1 MLKNID
7 PSDKSIKPFKT
18 FKSFLLTNNDS
29 GSGHV
34 VLKAVSGSIYN
45 FQTGSAASQSF
56 GNYMTGAFEYGTYYD
71 IPNYFMIKQMYYE
84 NDEPFRSFGKNNPQ
98 KEKRLLN
105 GSARVFSIP
114 QELFGEEIKPGS
126 IKLDVTTGGQTFKIR
141 DDEDGNLYDF
151 GNFSSS
157 FAAYK
162 SSSFDYDKTN
172 TKGSGSQV
180 GNAIYQHGLLIITD
194 TGSLV
199 NAGTDGGGHELRYK
213 STQTHYEYEYIVR
226 AEPNEFNLT
235 ANKSVTSG
243 LSGSLTLAEGTVS
256 MSNFLPPGD
265 QPDKNGIGT
274 FLSSYNA
281 TDTAQNF
288 VTHSEFRPYVT
299 TVGLYNDK
307 GELLVIGKLGKPI
320 KLTTNAQNAIVVR
333 FDV

>member
-29 GSGHV
+29 GSGHI

-98 KEKRLLN
+98 KEKRVLE

-141 DDEDGNLYDF
+141 DDLC
-151 GNFSSS
+151 
-157 FAAYK
+157 
-162 SSSFDYDKTN
+162 
-172 TKGSGSQV
+172 
-180 GNAIYQHGLLIITD
+180 
-194 TGSLV
+194 
-199 NAGTDGGGHELRYK
+199 
-213 STQTHYEYEYIVR
+213 
-226 AEPNEFNLT
+226 
-235 ANKSVTSG
+235 
-243 LSGSLTLAEGTVS
+243 
-256 MSNFLPPGD
+256 NFLNRL
-265 QPDKNGIGT
+265 QY
-274 FLSSYNA
+274 S
-281 TDTAQNF
+281 
-288 VTHSEFRPYVT
+288 
-299 TVGLYNDK
+299 
-307 GELLVIGKLGKPI
+307 
-320 KLTTNAQNAIVVR
+320 
-333 FDV
+333 